1 MCIYSENGMG
11 SFHGKRFILN
21 MMILSFFIIHS
32 HSFARHSIAPLFSF
46 TNIQTTDD
54 DYYHLSSPA
63 MNYTGDFQV
72 RDYRF
77 YIGLS
82 ALLPLRASE
91 NGKNYNISE
100 YYSNTMGG
108 DVMIGLAK
116 ESLVIHRFDLIPVLG
131 WHQNGIRLQG
141 KSEYKNFYSM
151 TSGISLNLLT
161 KYKETD
167 HLLNFAFLS
176 MSMDFI
182 DLLHKENKL
191 SKGYTFNIGVG
202 HTF

>member
-1 MCIYSENGMG
+1 MYLYPGNGLD
-11 SFHGKRFILN
+11 SLRKKQFILK

-54 DYYHLSSPA
+54 DHYHLSSPA
-63 MNYTGDFQV
+63 KNYTGDFQV

-77 YIGLS
+77 YISLS
-82 ALLPLRASE
+82 TLLPSRASE
-91 NGKNYNISE
+91 NGKNYDISE
-100 YYSNTMGG
+100 FYSNTMGG

-116 ESLVIHRFDLIPVLG
+116 ENLIIHRFNLIPVLG

-141 KSEYKNFYSM
+141 KSQYKNFYSM
-151 TSGISLNLLT
+151 TSGISLNFLT
-161 KYKETD
+161 KYQVTD
-167 HLLNFAFLS
+167 RLLNFAFLS

-182 DLLHKENKL
+182 DLLHKGNKL
-191 SKGYTFNIGVG
+191 TKGYTFNIGVG